1 MDFFD
6 IEILIKKIGI
16 LLEEIEIYESKLK
29 KRKVSSFDHIQIG
42 YPCGLRRRNIRQNL
56 SEDFE

>member
-16 LLEEIEIYESKLK
+16 LLEEIEIYEANVKKIKL
-29 KRKVSSFDHIQIG
+29 FAYDHIQIG
-42 YPCGLRRRNIRQNL
+42 YPCGLRRRNIRQKL
-56 SEDFE
+56 SEDFD